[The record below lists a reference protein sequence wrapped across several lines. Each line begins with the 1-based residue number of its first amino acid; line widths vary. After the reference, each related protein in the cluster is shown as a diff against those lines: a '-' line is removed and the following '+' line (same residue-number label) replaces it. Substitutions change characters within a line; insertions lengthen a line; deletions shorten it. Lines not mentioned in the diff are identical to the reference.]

1 MEIFPALDL
10 FEHKVIRLYKGDFNK
25 GTIYS
30 HDPIKT
36 AENFALQGARWIHVI
51 DLEGAKKSTPFHLDL
66 LEKFTKMGLKV
77 QFGGGLRTFKD
88 IENALSAGATRVMV
102 GSLLFRDKST
112 PNVLFEKFNNS
123 VVPAVDVKNGMV
135 ATHGWEKSKNLRP
148 HETVNRLV
156 TNGYRTLLVTS
167 VDRDGTLS
175 GPNIRLYRT
184 IIPETKGK
192 AEVIAAGGIV
202 NISDITKLKLEGLS
216 GVILGKSIY
225 EGKIKIKEA
234 LEVAKQC

>member
-30 HDPIKT
+30 HNPIKT
-36 AENFALQGARWIHVI
+36 AENFALQGARWIHVV
-51 DLEGAKKSTPFHLDL
+51 DLEGAKKGTPTHLDL
-66 LEKFTKMGLKV
+66 LEEFAKMELKI

-112 PNVLFEKFNNS
+112 PNVLFEKFNDR

-135 ATHGWEKSKNLRP
+135 STHGWEKTKNLHP
-148 HETVNRLV
+148 HEIINYLV
-156 TNGYRTLLVTS
+156 SIGYRTFLVTS
-167 VDRDGTLS
+167 IDRDGTLR
-175 GPNIRLYRT
+175 GPEVRLYRT
-184 IIPETKGK
+184 IISGTKSK
-192 AEVIAAGGIV
+192 AEVIAAGGIA
-202 NISDITKLKLEGLS
+202 NISDITKLKLEGLN
-216 GVILGKSIY
+216 GVVLGKSIY
-225 EGKIKIKEA
+225 EGKINIKEA
-234 LEVAKQC
+234 LEVAKRC